1 MKGQPTETVGPRLE
15 PDARR
20 AHLLAVGTAVFG
32 SKAYDEVQIDQIAQ
46 QAGVSRGLL
55 YHYFPSKRAFFAAI
69 VQLGYDE
76 ILAVTR
82 PDPALSPAAQ
92 LQAGLEAYFDYVQSH
107 PHMYR
112 AIFRSAASL
121 EASVQ
126 QVVNSNLDQQARRI
140 LKAMGGPSGQP
151 SLGLLAIRAWLAFL
165 IQVVLDWLD
174 QGAKADRQQLIAVCV
189 GALAGAH
196 EAARSSAGQA
206 PGLTGSARS
215 GRTRAGK

>member
-1 MKGQPTETVGPRLE
+1 MKGQSTETVGPRLE

-55 YHYFPSKRAFFAAI
+55 YHYFPNKRAFFAAI

-76 ILAVTR
+76 ILEVTR
-82 PDPALSPAAQ
+82 PDPALPPVAQ
-92 LQAGLEAYFDYVQSH
+92 LQAGLEAYLDYVQSH

-112 AIFRSAASL
+112 AIFRGAASS

-126 QVVNSNLDQQARRI
+126 QVVNRNLDEQAQRI
-140 LKAMGGPSGQP
+140 LRGMGLSRAESP
-151 SLGLLAIRAWLAFL
+151 LVHLTVRAWMAFL
-165 IQVVLDWLD
+165 IRAVLDWLD
-174 QGAKADRQQLIAVCV
+174 QGAQADRRELIAMCL
-189 GALAGAH
+189 GALAGAI
-196 EAARSSAGQA
+196 EAVQPHA
-206 PGLTGSARS
+206 
-215 GRTRAGK
+215 

>member
-1 MKGQPTETVGPRLE
+1 MKGQPIDTVGPRLE

-20 AHLLAVGTAVFG
+20 AHLLAVGAGVFG

-46 QAGVSRGLL
+46 LAGVSRGLL

-76 ILAVTR
+76 ILEVTR
-82 PDPALSPAAQ
+82 PDPALPPAAQ

-121 EASVQ
+121 ESSVQ
-126 QVVNSNLDQQARRI
+126 QVVNRNLDQQARRI
-140 LKAMGGPSGQP
+140 LRAMGGGSASRS
-151 SLGLLAIRAWLAFL
+151 SLSLLSIRAWLAFL
-165 IQVVLDWLD
+165 IQLVLDWLD
-174 QGAKADRQQLIAVCV
+174 QGAKGDRQQLIAVCV
-189 GALAGAH
+189 GALSGAS
-196 EAARSSAGQA
+196 EAARRTKQA
-206 PGLTGSARS
+206 
-215 GRTRAGK
+215 

>member
-1 MKGQPTETVGPRLE
+1 LDYLYTVDSVSNNKDGCLSMKRHSIETVGPRLE

-20 AHLLAVGTAVFG
+20 AHLLAVGAAVFG

-76 ILAVTR
+76 ILEVTQ
-82 PDPALSPAAQ
+82 PDPALPSAAQ

-112 AIFRSAASL
+112 AIFRGAASS

-126 QVVNSNLDQQARRI
+126 EVVNRNLDQQVQRI
-140 LKAMGGPSGQP
+140 LTGVGDFRGET
-151 SLGLLAIRAWLAFL
+151 SLAHLAVRAWLAFL
-165 IQVVLDWLD
+165 IQAVLDWLD
-174 QGAKADRQQLIAVCV
+174 QGALADRQQLIAVCL
-189 GALAGAH
+189 GALTGAI
-196 EAARSSAGQA
+196 EAARPQA
-206 PGLTGSARS
+206 
-215 GRTRAGK
+215 

>member
-1 MKGQPTETVGPRLE
+1 MKGQSTETVGPRLE

-55 YHYFPSKRAFFAAI
+55 YHYFPNKRAFFAAI

-76 ILAVTR
+76 ILEVTR
-82 PDPALSPAAQ
+82 PDPALPPAAQ
-92 LQAGLEAYFDYVQSH
+92 LQTGLQAYLDYVQGH

-112 AIFRSAASL
+112 AIFRGAASS

-126 QVVNSNLDQQARRI
+126 QVVNRNLDEQAQRI
-140 LKAMGGPSGQP
+140 LRGMGLSRAESP
-151 SLGLLAIRAWLAFL
+151 LVHLTVRAWMAFL
-165 IQVVLDWLD
+165 IRAVLDWLD
-174 QGAKADRQQLIAVCV
+174 QGAQADRRELIAMCL
-189 GALAGAH
+189 GALAGAI
-196 EAARSSAGQA
+196 EAVQPHA
-206 PGLTGSARS
+206 
-215 GRTRAGK
+215 

>member
-1 MKGQPTETVGPRLE
+1 MKGESTEAVGPRLE

-32 SKAYDEVQIDQIAQ
+32 NKAYDEVQIDQIAQ

-69 VQLGYDE
+69 VQLGYDQ
-76 ILAVTR
+76 ILDVTR
-82 PDPALSPAAQ
+82 PDPALSPAEQ
-92 LQAGLEAYFDYVQSH
+92 LQAGLEAYLDYVQSH

-126 QVVNSNLDQQARRI
+126 KVVNRNLDQQARRI
-140 LKAMGGPSGQP
+140 LQAMGVSPSQSP
-151 SLGLLAIRAWLAFL
+151 LTQRAVRAWMAFL
-165 IQVVLDWLD
+165 IQAVLDWLE
-174 QGAKADRQQLIAVCV
+174 QGAKGERQALIAVCV
-189 GALAGAH
+189 GALAGAIG
-196 EAARSSAGQA
+196 ALPQGPTQTVSPDSPRRRKS
-206 PGLTGSARS
+206 R
-215 GRTRAGK
+215 

>member
-1 MKGQPTETVGPRLE
+1 MKGQSTETVGPRLE

-76 ILAVTR
+76 ILEVTR
-82 PDPALSPAAQ
+82 PDPALPPAAQ
-92 LQAGLEAYFDYVQSH
+92 LQAGLEAYLDYVQSH

-112 AIFRSAASL
+112 AIYRGAASS

-126 QVVNSNLDQQARRI
+126 QVVNRNLDQQAQRI
-140 LKAMGGPSGQP
+140 LQGMGVSRAESP
-151 SLGLLAIRAWLAFL
+151 LAHLTVRAWMAFL
-165 IQVVLDWLD
+165 IQAVLDWLD
-174 QGAKADRQQLIAVCV
+174 QGAQQERQQLIAVCL
-189 GALAGAH
+189 GSLAGAI
-196 EAARSSAGQA
+196 EAVRPQA
-206 PGLTGSARS
+206 
-215 GRTRAGK
+215 

>member
-1 MKGQPTETVGPRLE
+1 MKDGYPPMKGQSTETMGPRLE

-20 AHLLAVGTAVFG
+20 AHLLAVGAAVFG

-76 ILAVTR
+76 ILEVTR

-92 LQAGLEAYFDYVQSH
+92 LQAGLEAYLDYVESH

-112 AIFRSAASL
+112 AIFRGAASS

-126 QVVNSNLDQQARRI
+126 KVVNGNLDQQVQRI
-140 LKAMGGPSGQP
+140 LKGMGIARGKS
-151 SLGLLAIRAWLAFL
+151 SLAHLAVRAWMAFL
-165 IQVVLDWLD
+165 IQAVLDWLD
-174 QGAKADRQQLIAVCV
+174 QGALGDRQQLIAVCL
-189 GALAGAH
+189 GALAGAI
-196 EAARSSAGQA
+196 EAARPQA
-206 PGLTGSARS
+206 
-215 GRTRAGK
+215 

>member
-1 MKGQPTETVGPRLE
+1 MKGQSTEPVGPRLE

-20 AHLLAVGTAVFG
+20 AHLLAVGAAAFG

-76 ILAVTR
+76 LLEVTR

-92 LQAGLEAYFDYVQSH
+92 LQAGLQAYLDYVHSH

-112 AIFRSAASL
+112 AIFRGAASS

-126 QVVNSNLDQQARRI
+126 KVVNRNLDQQAQRI
-140 LKAMGGPSGQP
+140 LRGMGVSPATS
-151 SLGLLAIRAWLAFL
+151 SLAHLAVRAWMAFL
-165 IQVVLDWLD
+165 IQAVLDWLD
-174 QGAKADRQQLIAVCV
+174 QGARGDRQQLIAVCG
-189 GALAGAH
+189 GALMGAIG
-196 EAARSSAGQA
+196 AVRPQA
-206 PGLTGSARS
+206 
-215 GRTRAGK
+215 

>member
-1 MKGQPTETVGPRLE
+1 MRGRATETVGPRLE

-20 AHLLAVGTAVFG
+20 AHLLAVGTAAFG

-46 QAGVSRGLL
+46 EAGVSRALL

-76 ILAVTR
+76 ILEVTR
-82 PDPALSPAAQ
+82 PDPSLPPAAQ
-92 LQAGLEAYFDYVQSH
+92 LQAGLQAYLDYVQSH

-126 QVVNSNLDQQARRI
+126 KVVNRNLDEQAKRI
-140 LKAMGGPSGQP
+140 LLAMGLPPGKP
-151 SLGLLAIRAWLAFL
+151 SLTHKAIRAWMAFL
-165 IQVVLDWLD
+165 IQAVLDWLD
-174 QGAKADRQQLIAVCV
+174 QGAKSDRQQLIAVCT
-189 GALAGAH
+189 GALLGAT
-196 EAARSSAGQA
+196 AAAQQFVKTDA
-206 PGLTGSARS
+206 D
-215 GRTRAGK
+215 GRRAAE

>member
-1 MKGQPTETVGPRLE
+1 MKGQSTETVGPRLE

-55 YHYFPSKRAFFAAI
+55 YHYFPNKRAFFAAI

-76 ILAVTR
+76 ILEVTR
-82 PDPALSPAAQ
+82 PDPALPPVAQ
-92 LQAGLEAYFDYVQSH
+92 LQAGLEAYLDYVQSH

-112 AIFRSAASL
+112 AIFRGAASS

-126 QVVNSNLDQQARRI
+126 QVVNRNLDEQAQRI
-140 LKAMGGPSGQP
+140 LRGMGLSRAESP
-151 SLGLLAIRAWLAFL
+151 LVHLTVRAWMAFL
-165 IQVVLDWLD
+165 IRAVLDWLD
-174 QGAKADRQQLIAVCV
+174 QGAQADQRELIAMCL
-189 GALAGAH
+189 GALAGAI
-196 EAARSSAGQA
+196 EAVQPHA
-206 PGLTGSARS
+206 
-215 GRTRAGK
+215 